1 MHILILHGPNL
12 NLLGKRE
19 PAIYGTTTLQQINQK
34 IQTYC
39 KQKNIKTTIQQSNN
53 EGELIDAL
61 QKADQY
67 ADAVIINPAAYSHTS
82 VALHDTIK
90 AICLTTIEVHLT
102 NIYAREPFRQQSL
115 IASACIG
122 QISGFGENSYL
133 LAVQALIDYQNKKQT
148 GL

>member
-19 PAIYGTTTLQQINQK
+19 PTIYGTTTLQQINQK

-90 AICLTTIEVHLT
+90 AIRLPTIEVHLT
-102 NIYAREPFRQQSL
+102 NIYAREQFRQQSL

-133 LAVQALIDYQNKKQT
+133 LAVQALIYYQNKKQT